1 MALQICYFVPGNL
14 LNPTQS
20 FDQCEPMLLSVLPA
34 QMPPC
39 FRLPEAGQ
47 RACCCLPSHTYV
59 PAVARKLV
67 VSPVLQTLVYSKN
80 SPGGRD
86 WVTRIVS
93 DWKFKR
99 IIPAHFGAPVK
110 AGPQEFR

>member
-1 MALQICYFVPGNL
+1 
-14 LNPTQS
+14 
-20 FDQCEPMLLSVLPA
+20 MLLASIPVA
-34 QMPPC
+34 
-39 FRLPEAGQ
+39 
-47 RACCCLPSHTYV
+47 ACPYTLAYV
-59 PAVARKLV
+59 SAVARKLV

-99 IIPAHFGAPVK
+99 VIPAHFDAPVR
-110 AGPQEFR
+110 AGPRDFR